1 MKQHKTKAALMATV
15 ASAALLLG
23 ACGGGDNSGDGDGG
37 GNGGGDAEPTE
48 LGFFTDKAAWEPQF
62 DEMNAASEA
71 ADQSTLSFT
80 GYSDAAAYDAFI
92 KQAFRTNDKPDLF
105 TWHTGGQLGELV
117 EAGLVAETTDLWEA
131 AAENGDVP
139 EGLIENY
146 TYDGK
151 QYCVPLNVVYWVM
164 YYNKQV
170 YADNGLEVPTT
181 WDELMGNAQTLVDNG
196 VVPFHQMNFIF
207 EFVWFQTVVAGSD
220 PEAYV
225 GLQDGSV
232 SYTDPAIV
240 EAMEVWHQMQTDGY
254 FIDPGVTTDPQTLL
268 QTGEVAMANFG
279 TFFTG
284 QLNALGMVPDEDY
297 GIFAIPNVNPDL
309 DSQQAIVET
318 GPLCVGAGSANEQAA
333 LDYSAW
339 WMGVDAQNA
348 WTDAFGDVSFN
359 PNVESPDPALSA
371 VVSQVTG
378 PDFQIQKR
386 WLEATP
392 VPIYTVASEEFG
404 AFVTNNGDPMAHLEA
419 IQAAADAYWA
429 EQ

>member
-1 MKQHKTKAALMATV
+1 MKQHKTKAALVATA

-23 ACGGGDNSGDGDGG
+23 ACGGSDG
-37 GNGGGDAEPTE
+37 GNGGNGGDGGSAEATE

-62 DEMNAASEA
+62 DELNEASGSAGE
-71 ADQSTLSFT
+71 STLNFT
-80 GYSDAAAYDAFI
+80 GYSDSAAYDAFI

-105 TWHTGGQLGELV
+105 TWHTGDQLAELV
-117 EAGLVAETTDLWEA
+117 EAGMVAETTDLWAEA
-131 AAENGDVP
+131 EANGDVP

-181 WDELMGNAQTLVDNG
+181 WDELMSNAQTLVDNG
-196 VVPFHQMNFIF
+196 VVPFHQMNIIF

-220 PEAYV
+220 PDAYV

-240 EAMEVWHQMQTDGY
+240 DAMNVWHQMQTDGY

-309 DSQQAIVET
+309 DKQQAIVET

-348 WTDAFGDVSFN
+348 WTEAFGDVSFN

-371 VVSQVTG
+371 VVGEVTG

-404 AFVTNNGDPMAHLEA
+404 AFVTNNDDPMGHLEA